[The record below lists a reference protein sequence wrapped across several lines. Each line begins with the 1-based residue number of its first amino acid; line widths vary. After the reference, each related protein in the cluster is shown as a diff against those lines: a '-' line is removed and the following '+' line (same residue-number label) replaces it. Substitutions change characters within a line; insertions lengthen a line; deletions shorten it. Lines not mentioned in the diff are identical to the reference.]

1 MEVVCANVVFMISS
15 KKFQVNNFL
24 LQGNITRKR
33 GISRLLFDHVV
44 DFAGDMTDMLPGLEK
59 QPIQ

>member
-44 DFAGDMTDMLPGLEK
+44 DFAGDMTGMTLGPK
-59 QPIQ
+59 NSP